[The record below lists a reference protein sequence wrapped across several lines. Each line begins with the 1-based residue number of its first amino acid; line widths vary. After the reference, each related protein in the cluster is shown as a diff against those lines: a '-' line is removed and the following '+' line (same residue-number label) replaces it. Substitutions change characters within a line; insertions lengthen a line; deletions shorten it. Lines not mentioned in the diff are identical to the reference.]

1 MKVSEFDFVEM
12 KVPAKAEYVG
22 VLRLTI
28 SGIASRMGFTYDA
41 IEDMKVAVSEAASN
55 VVDHAYCNKETGEL
69 TLGFGIYTDRL
80 EIMVSDRGDSFNF
93 EEIKDRV
100 GPVTPSEEIGPVKDL
115 REGGFGLFLIQAL
128 MDKVEIN
135 NQYGVVVYMTK
146 YLDETEVDVNEE
158 IRTKS

>member
-1 MKVSEFDFVEM
+1 MKVSEFDFIEM
-12 KVPAKAEYVG
+12 KVPVKAEYVG

-28 SGIASRMGFTYDA
+28 SGIASRMGFSYDA

-55 VVDHAYCNKETGEL
+55 VVDHAYSNKEKGEL
-69 TLGFGIYTDRL
+69 TLGFGIYPDRL
-80 EIMVSDRGDSFNF
+80 EIMVSDRGDSFCF

-100 GPVTPSEEIGPVKDL
+100 GPVKISEKLDPLNL

-135 NQYGVVVYMTK
+135 NDYGVVVYMTK
-146 YLDETEVDVNEE
+146 YLNEVEVDVNEK
-158 IRTKS
+158 IQTKS